1 MTYDPLSD
9 VTDEA
14 LDIDSTVI
22 NALRDFREAD
32 KLSYLPGV
40 DVQAERN
47 RLSELLNTLTDEL
60 VSGVSKNPSKLW
72 VLSKFQRQ
80 LEKVQQEDTEARE
93 HFGTEL
99 ETLMDILSIDSSDG
113 LLSFYLGGL

>member
-1 MTYDPLSD
+1 MTYDPLSE

-14 LDIDSTVI
+14 LDIDSRVI
-22 NALRDFREAD
+22 NALRDFRVAD
-32 KLSYLPGV
+32 KLAHLPGV
-40 DVQAERN
+40 DVQAERD

-60 VSGVSKNPSKLW
+60 VTGIAKNPSKLW
-72 VLSKFQRQ
+72 ALSKFQCQ

-99 ETLMDILSIDSSDG
+99 EALMDILSIDSSDG
-113 LLSFYLGGL
+113 VLSFYLNGL